1 MDSSPLYTYLAPVKT
16 EFAKSIILST
26 RLILIVSNPIKI
38 VIVVVVIVVFVK
50 EKVGLK
56 TF

>member
-1 MDSSPLYTYLAPVKT
+1 MYIAPVKT